1 MHTFALQN
9 FRASEYAQRRLAYF
23 PRVIS
28 TFSHVDQAE
37 LIDLYMSPA
46 SCPTFKRP
54 LQAQI
59 NLNNISV
66 HKRRKVSDEHGYALD
81 SILLACFNVGA
92 CYRNISGEPLVDF
105 VSFRNNFN
113 KIMKTPYQRRRDDA
127 WRIHL
132 HRLHGIVFMNIC
144 DIREDTNVD
153 PNNWGPRFEKLC
165 TSNVPLGFLEYCTV
179 VRSELGPHRLL
190 LGAEIDCV
198 GDLHRCRTCRLPC
211 LVEPRHLS

>member
-1 MHTFALQN
+1 
-9 FRASEYAQRRLAYF
+9 
-23 PRVIS
+23 
-28 TFSHVDQAE
+28 
-37 LIDLYMSPA
+37 
-46 SCPTFKRP
+46 
-54 LQAQI
+54 
-59 NLNNISV
+59 
-66 HKRRKVSDEHGYALD
+66 
-81 SILLACFNVGA
+81 
-92 CYRNISGEPLVDF
+92 
-105 VSFRNNFN
+105 
-113 KIMKTPYQRRRDDA
+113 MKTPYQRRRDDA

-198 GDLHRCRTCRLPC
+198 GDLMSDVPPPMPC
-211 LVEPRHLS
+211 GTEAPQLAVAEAGFPVGFEPRFTRLAEQGQGQGQGQG